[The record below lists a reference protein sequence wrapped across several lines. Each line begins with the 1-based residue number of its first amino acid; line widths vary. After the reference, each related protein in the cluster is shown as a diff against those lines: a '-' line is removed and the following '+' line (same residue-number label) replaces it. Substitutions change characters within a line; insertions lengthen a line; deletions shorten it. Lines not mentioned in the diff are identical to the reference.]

1 MTTEGKPLVWLEGE
15 VKTPPFSMAAR
26 IEAGFLL
33 RRLQMGEAISF
44 PHSRPM
50 PSVGRRCH
58 ELRIQDESTTWRV
71 MYRVDPDAV
80 VILTVFS
87 KKTEKTPASLLSVER
102 A

>member
-1 MTTEGKPLVWLEGE
+1 
-15 VKTPPFSMAAR
+15 
-26 IEAGFLL
+26 
-33 RRLQMGEAISF
+33 
-44 PHSRPM
+44 M

-87 KKTEKTPASLLSVER
+87 KKTEKTPAFVIAVCR
-102 A
+102 ARLKAYSEQVRKK